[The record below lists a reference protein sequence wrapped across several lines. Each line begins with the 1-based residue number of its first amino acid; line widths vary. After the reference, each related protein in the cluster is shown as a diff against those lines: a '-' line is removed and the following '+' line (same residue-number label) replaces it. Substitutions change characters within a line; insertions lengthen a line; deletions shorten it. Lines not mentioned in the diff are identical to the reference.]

1 MVVASGR
8 GVASAQYW
16 RSYDC
21 EGEPV
26 EDIQPGAMQSQ
37 FQPRQVPPISTSAWS
52 SKGRLGSIRCNRECP
67 RIPRVAGRW
76 R

>member
-37 FQPRQVPPISTSAWS
+37 FQPRQVPPISTSAW
-52 SKGRLGSIRCNRECP
+52 
-67 RIPRVAGRW
+67 
-76 R
+76 